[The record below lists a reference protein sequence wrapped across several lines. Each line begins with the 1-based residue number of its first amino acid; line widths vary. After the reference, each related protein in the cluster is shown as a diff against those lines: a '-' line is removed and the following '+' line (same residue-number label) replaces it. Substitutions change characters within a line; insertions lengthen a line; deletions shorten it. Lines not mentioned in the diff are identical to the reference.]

1 MPTPGPLPR
10 RHHAPGPSWSGS
22 RRSTAPA
29 PSGTTS
35 SRITARTCAP
45 PSSTRPSLSAEPS
58 RRAPRFLL
66 FRILLPYESR
76 QEEGQRRGGEDP
88 RADESGPGQDG
99 DAGLRD
105 RDGQEERRQ
114 EKVHGRHAPRGP
126 SRRRWPWA
134 RRLPRHDIPGRSV
147 QVDEPPVVAKERMK
161 SLPVKSHETMAKVKG
176 QQNIRCDD
184 ERRSH
189 EDWHSTSTRRR
200 RRRRSGSYAKL
211 FFFSSS
217 RRRWGHASRSPLVR
231 ARTTLPPP
239 MSRQKGS
246 RRRRRFASLTLRT
259 APTKTIR
266 FFLSE

>member
-147 QVDEPPVVAKERMK
+147 QVDEPRVEVAFGSRADNFAPADVEAEGLAPPSSLREPDAAHGADEDHPLLPFGVVRQ
-161 SLPVKSHETMAKVKG
+161 TMARVQLEVPQSPSPEATQLVEG
-176 QQNIRCDD
+176 PRVDDVLAHQRDSPPSDNNI
-184 ERRSH
+184 
-189 EDWHSTSTRRR
+189 
-200 RRRRSGSYAKL
+200 
-211 FFFSSS
+211 
-217 RRRWGHASRSPLVR
+217 
-231 ARTTLPPP
+231 
-239 MSRQKGS
+239 
-246 RRRRRFASLTLRT
+246 
-259 APTKTIR
+259 
-266 FFLSE
+266 